1 MFGRGDSFDDLFNEL
16 NNMFG
21 RNNQFGGRFGIHGKN
36 NVEKGKD
43 ENGEWNKE
51 TFTSEDGKIV
61 ITSFVR
67 NSGFDDDMM
76 TNMFKSRKK
85 QEVSGDRLKSELQ
98 RAIENEDYELAI
110 AIRDKMKKLEN
121 SQEEIEKLE
130 NELKQVISDHN
141 FERAIEI
148 REELKKLK
156 M

>member
-1 MFGRGDSFDDLFNEL
+1 MPGYLSANCIVSLDAWLLRVYIKLKPEQ
-16 NNMFG
+16 M
-21 RNNQFGGRFGIHGKN
+21 K
-36 NVEKGKD
+36 
-43 ENGEWNKE
+43 
-51 TFTSEDGKIV
+51 KI
-61 ITSFVR
+61 IKMYLLLSIP
-67 NSGFDDDMM
+67 NH
-76 TNMFKSRKK
+76 FKSNKK
-85 QEVSGDRLKSELQ
+85 QEVSTDRLKYELQ
-98 RAIENEDYELAI
+98 RSIENEDYELAI

>member
-1 MFGRGDSFDDLFNEL
+1 
-16 NNMFG
+16 
-21 RNNQFGGRFGIHGKN
+21 
-36 NVEKGKD
+36 
-43 ENGEWNKE
+43 
-51 TFTSEDGKIV
+51 
-61 ITSFVR
+61 
-67 NSGFDDDMM
+67 
-76 TNMFKSRKK
+76 MFKSNKK
-85 QEVSGDRLKSELQ
+85 QEVSADRLKSELQ

-110 AIRDKMKKLEN
+110 HLRDRMKKLEN